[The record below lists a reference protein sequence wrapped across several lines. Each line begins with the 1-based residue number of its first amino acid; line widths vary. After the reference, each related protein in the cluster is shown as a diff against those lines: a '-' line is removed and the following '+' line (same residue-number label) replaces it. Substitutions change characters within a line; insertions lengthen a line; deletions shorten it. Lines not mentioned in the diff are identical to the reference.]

1 MNDIRQTLRVNL
13 CVGCGV
19 CAAACG
25 AKAIA
30 MRWRDGKPVPSIN
43 RSKCAKC
50 GLCAKVCVHT
60 PERMR
65 REAEKIAAEQDPGAV
80 GLTDADLF
88 LAWDNDNAARRKSAS
103 GGVITRLALELL
115 RLGRVD
121 GVIHVKRVLSK
132 HGESKFHVVLSRTAA
147 EVEEGRS
154 SAYQA
159 VDFSE
164 ALSSLEHG
172 GTYFLT
178 GTPCVI
184 SGVKALGA
192 YSPSFRDIK
201 FITCA
206 LICSHNVTAR
216 FADWIGDMHR
226 MPKNLPWAINMRDKE
241 NEPDAN
247 HFNTH
252 VYSAER
258 TLFRENRFRSGWTD
272 AWRSYMFAIN
282 VCCYCSDFWGRDAD
296 ISVKDAWG
304 KWAEDPLGKSIVII
318 RSGELKSLWPSLPI
332 CSEMLDFQ
340 TVLDCQPIEVNFKQ
354 HEALNKWTCRAGAQQ
369 NRQNGFFAK
378 STMAK
383 LSHSLYRL
391 LPFQL
396 ARRLLECKA
405 KQLGLVAESTT
416 TVAGKRNLAFVS
428 GIFSNLVQSIST
440 IFHYC
445 HEFDPAHRK
454 LILVAGGYGYGN
466 VGDEAQCN
474 ATLKL
479 LSKRF
484 PEYQVENLTPRP
496 DYSHGEHP
504 GFSHDFASRALLFNQ
519 FFPNDCYTLRCG
531 AERLWFWLASK
542 LALLNAY
549 LVRADL
555 PTIFINARKAL
566 FLQKLKSSSM
576 FFFCGGGYLTGATE
590 SRLLDG
596 LLICR
601 LCSIFNVPVVMSG
614 QTLGLWRGRRQR
626 ALARRCLRN
635 VSLITLRDET
645 FSQVE
650 LEKVG
655 ISGPHVFPTHDDAL
669 FCDKATERQVAS
681 QKYIVLNFH
690 YWGMDAVN
698 AQLCLAKLR
707 RLIGWLIGNTD
718 YDLVFLPMHESDRQ
732 SYSDYIARHPSA
744 RFSCYDYD
752 FDFRKAR
759 RVIADAE
766 FCITM
771 KHHPIIFAMGEDVP
785 VVSLAFSDYY
795 VHKNLG
801 ALLQYGQEE
810 CSVNFADADWFDHF
824 LKVFDL
830 IDGHRSEVV
839 SAIRERKAILA
850 ERKEK
855 FLRGVT
861 RILHK
866 ETIPVDRLH
875 TNGRRRCNGLLLARG
890 QIQFG
895 PYISLS
901 AGCYE
906 ASVFCNRPSAIDV
919 HVTANS
925 GQKTIPLKTTS
936 RSVDGWRLEFAL
948 DQKEDNVEIVSQNV
962 GLGTVTIYGI
972 SLSSID

>member
-1 MNDIRQTLRVNL
+1 
-13 CVGCGV
+13 
-19 CAAACG
+19 
-25 AKAIA
+25 
-30 MRWRDGKPVPSIN
+30 MRWRDGMPVPRID
-43 RSKCAKC
+43 RGKCVKC
-50 GLCAKVCVHT
+50 GLCAKICVHT

-65 REAEKIAAEQDPGAV
+65 KEAEVLAAEPDPGAV
-80 GLTDADLF
+80 GLTDADFF
-88 LAWDNDNAARRKSAS
+88 LAWDNDDTARKQSAS

-115 RLGRVD
+115 RTGRVD

-132 HGESKFHVVLSRTAA
+132 HGESKFHVALSRSAA

-164 ALSSLEHG
+164 ALRSLDHG
-172 GTYFLT
+172 RTYFIT

-192 YSPSFRDIK
+192 RSPSFRDIQ

-206 LICSHNVTAR
+206 LICSHNVTAQ

-226 MPKNLPWAINMRDKE
+226 VPRALPWAINMRDKE

-247 HFNTH
+247 NYNTH
-252 VYSAER
+252 AYSTEGS
-258 TLFRENRFRSGWTD
+258 LFRENRFRSGWTD

-318 RSGELKSLWPSLPI
+318 RSEELKSLWPSLPI
-332 CSEMLDFQ
+332 CSEILDFQ
-340 TVLDCQPIEVNFKQ
+340 TVLDCQPTEVNFKQ
-354 HEALNKWTCRAGAQQ
+354 REALNKWTYDAGARQ

-378 STMAK
+378 SRMAK
-383 LSHSLYRL
+383 LSHGLCRR
-391 LPFQL
+391 LPFGL
-396 ARRLLECKA
+396 ARRLIERKA
-405 KQLGLVAESTT
+405 KQLGLVPESTT
-416 TVAGKRNLAFVS
+416 TVAGKLNLAFIS
-428 GIFSNLVQSIST
+428 GFFSNLAQSLSA

-454 LILVAGGYGYGN
+454 RILVAGGYGYGN

-479 LSKRF
+479 LSERF
-484 PEYQVENLTPRP
+484 PQYQVENLTPRP

-504 GFSHDFASRALLFNQ
+504 GFSHEFASRSLLFNQ

-531 AERLWFWLASK
+531 AERLCFWLASK

-555 PTIFINARKAL
+555 PTLFINARKAQ
-566 FLQKLKSSSM
+566 FLQTLKSSSL

-601 LCSIFNVPVVMSG
+601 ICSIFNVPVVMSG

-626 ALARRCLRN
+626 ALARRCLGN
-635 VSLITLRDET
+635 VRLITLRDET
-645 FSQVE
+645 FSQDE
-650 LEKVG
+650 LERIG

-669 FCDKATERQVAS
+669 FCDKAAERQVAS
-681 QKYIVLNFH
+681 KKYIVLNFH
-690 YWGMDAVN
+690 YWGMDNVN
-698 AQLCLAKLR
+698 AQICLAKLR
-707 RLIGWLIGNTD
+707 RLIGWLIANTD
-718 YDLVFLPMHESDRQ
+718 SDLVFLPMHESDRQ
-732 SYSDYIARHPSA
+732 SYSDYISRYPSA
-744 RFSCYDYD
+744 RLSCYDYD

-759 RVIADAE
+759 RVIADADI
-766 FCITM
+766 CITM

-801 ALLQYGQEE
+801 ALLQYGQED

-824 LKVFDL
+824 LKVFSL
-830 IDGHRSEVV
+830 IDEHRDEVV
-839 SAIRERKAILA
+839 SVIRERKAILA

-855 FLRGVT
+855 FMRGVA
-861 RILHK
+861 RILRK
-866 ETIPVDRLH
+866 EKIPLDRLH
-875 TNGRRRCNGLLLARG
+875 TNGRRRHNRLVLAKG

-895 PYISLS
+895 PYISLP
-901 AGCYE
+901 AGRYE
-906 ASVFCNRPSAIDV
+906 ATVFCSKPGAIDT
-919 HVTANS
+919 HVTADS
-925 GQKTIPLKTTS
+925 GRKNIPFETA
-936 RSVDGWRLEFAL
+936 SVAGDGRRLEFAL

-962 GLGTVTIYGI
+962 GPGTATIYGI
-972 SLSSID
+972 SLSPS